1 MPPAA
6 APAPAAAPST
16 PATPAVSAAAAN
28 VERYLKTVE
37 TFTGESLRRVRDMR
51 GISLFEICS
60 LTKIRQ
66 TYVEYIEAE
75 NFAGLPAPVY
85 VRGFVRL
92 LADALGLPAERVTND
107 FMARYKQG
115 SAPAAAKKG

>member
-1 MPPAA
+1 M
-6 APAPAAAPST
+6 
-16 PATPAVSAAAAN
+16 AN
-28 VERYLKTVE
+28 VERYLKTIE
-37 TFTGESLRRVRDMR
+37 TFTGESLRRVREMR
-51 GISLFEICS
+51 SISLFEICS

-75 NFAGLPAPVY
+75 NFVGLPAAVY

-92 LADALGLPAERVTND
+92 MAEALQLPADRVTND

-115 SAPAAAKKG
+115 IAPAAARKA